1 MSDKIN
7 ADEVVRSLN
16 GFEDIAIEKAF
27 GAPLLKMDEMRA
39 PRALVFVLR
48 KREGLNDFDAYN
60 ASMEMT
66 FGELTEIF
74 ETENSD
80 DETSTL
86 DGPGN

>member
-16 GFEDIAIEKAF
+16 GFEDIAIEKMF
-27 GAPLLKMDEMRA
+27 GLPLMKMDEMRA

-48 KREGLNDFDAYN
+48 KRDGLNDAQ
-60 ASMEMT
+60 AHTAAMEMT
-66 FGELTEIF
+66 FGELTDLF
-74 ETENSD
+74 ETE
-80 DETSTL
+80 DEDAIGTL